1 MNRCIT
7 DVPMQRESIFQDT
20 SNNLFFMKSFDK
32 IHLSEL
38 EPYPMPMKLHG
49 AIKKDLFAAA

>member
-7 DVPMQRESIFQDT
+7 DVPMQREAIFQDT
-20 SNNLFFMKSFDK
+20 SKNLFFMKSFDK

-38 EPYPMPMKLHG
+38 ELYPMPMKLHS